1 MSSKILERKII
12 ELDDRR
18 KKMISSG
25 WGKEAIENVTV
36 EKIFYDSDGL
46 RVSGYIAY
54 PNDFSKKFPSI
65 IWCRGGLGELG
76 VIDEFNAQGI
86 LGTIAAWGYA
96 VFATQ
101 YRGND
106 GGEGNDEFGGGDLND
121 VLNLIPLAKGI
132 PNADENNWGIEGWS
146 RGGMMTYLALMKT
159 GIFKAAVS
167 IGGVAD
173 LRCDKK
179 RSKFVTKLVERN
191 YGKIT
196 DEYYRELCQSR
207 SVINKAEKISAE
219 TPLMLIHGTSDDR
232 VPVEDSIELA
242 RRLLKFK
249 SNIRLVL
256 LENGTH
262 FLKNHKKEIN
272 WLRKNWFDKYL
283 KGENNGA

>member
-1 MSSKILERKII
+1 MSAEILEKRK
-12 ELDDRR
+12 LDLSDAQ
-18 KKMISSG
+18 KKMIKSG
-25 WGKEAIENVTV
+25 WSKSAVDDAIV
-36 EKIFYDSDGL
+36 EKIYYDSDGVK
-46 RVSGYIAY
+46 VSGYVAY
-54 PNDFSKKFPSI
+54 PKDFSKKFPSV

-86 LGTIAAWGYA
+86 FGTIASWGYA

-106 GGEGNDEFGGGDLND
+106 GGEGTDEFGGKDVDD
-121 VLNLIPLAKGI
+121 VLNLLSLANEI

-146 RGGMMTYLALMKT
+146 RGGMMTYLALMRT
-159 GIFKAAVS
+159 DIFKAAIT

-179 RSKFVTKLVERN
+179 KSKFVSKLVERT

-196 DEYYRELCQSR
+196 EEHYRELCESR
-207 SVINKAEKISAE
+207 SVINKAEQINTK
-219 TPLMLIHGTSDDR
+219 TPLLIIHGTSDDR
-232 VPVEDSIELA
+232 VPVSDSLELTQ
-242 RRLLKFK
+242 RLLKFK
-249 SNIRLVL
+249 SNVSLVL

-262 FLKNHKKEIN
+262 FLRNHKKELN

>member
-1 MSSKILERKII
+1 MSSRILKRR
-12 ELDDRR
+12 ELDLSPEQI
-18 KKMISSG
+18 KMIKSG
-25 WGKEAIENVTV
+25 WSNDAVDKTTV
-36 EKIFYDSDGL
+36 EKIIYDSGGL
-46 RVSGYIAY
+46 KVSGYIAY
-54 PNDFSKKFPSI
+54 PKDKTKKFPSI

-76 VIDEFNAQGI
+76 IIDEFNAQGI
-86 LGTIAAWGYA
+86 LGTLASWGYV

-106 GGEGNDEFGGGDLND
+106 GSEGHDEFGGSDIED
-121 VLNLIPLAKGI
+121 VLNLIPLAKEI
-132 PNADENNWGIEGWS
+132 PNADEHTWGIEGWS

-159 GIFKAAVS
+159 NIFKAAIT

-196 DEYYRELCQSR
+196 DEAYRELCESR
-207 SVINKAEKISAE
+207 TIINQAEKINKE
-219 TPLMLIHGTSDDR
+219 TPILLIHGVSDDR
-232 VPVEDSIELA
+232 VPVDDSIELTK
-242 RRLLKFK
+242 RLIKFK

-256 LENGTH
+256 LEEGTH
-262 FLKNHKKEIN
+262 FLRNHKNELN

-283 KGENNGA
+283 KGENHGA